1 MIVLDPNG
9 EKLNLMP
16 LNVGPSHPATHGCL
30 RFMAAMDGETIV
42 ASVEEIGYLHRGFE
56 KMVERG
62 TWQQVVPYTDRLNYC
77 SAIMNNIAFCRAVE
91 NMFQVEI
98 PERCKVLRVIVNE
111 LSRINDHFVCV
122 AAAFQDLGGTTPFMY
137 AFNPREEIMCIWE
150 KLTGAR
156 LTNSFAR
163 IGGLSRDSYAGFE
176 QDVLAALNSTEKAL
190 KDLHAC
196 LDRNRIF
203 LDRTVGIGKISAE
216 KAISYGWTGPCLRA
230 SGVASDLRKDEPYY
244 DYETYDWEVVVGTQ
258 GDCNDRL
265 QVRLA
270 EIEESVKIVRQALKR
285 LTPGPVDLVD
295 PRIRVPSHKLA
306 YQDMEGLIG
315 RFKSV
320 YEGIRVPEGEY
331 YCGSECA
338 NGELGF
344 TIISDGSGHPYRIKV
359 RRSLLH
365 SMNSSK
371 AVSWLTPWPCFRV
384 STLLLENLTDE
395 RTYYWRCPI
404 CLEQSFEVRPSGAAD

>member
-9 EKLNLMP
+9 ERLNLMP

-30 RFMAAMDGETIV
+30 RFLAAMDGETIV

-62 TWQQVVPYTDRLNYC
+62 TWQQVIPYTDRLNYC
-77 SAIMNNIAFCRAVE
+77 SAIMNNIAFCRTVE
-91 NMFQVEI
+91 SMFQVEI

-163 IGGLSRDSYAGFE
+163 IGGLYRDSYDGFE
-176 QDVLAALNSTEKAL
+176 KDVLAALDSTEKAL
-190 KDLHAC
+190 RDLHAC

-230 SGVASDLRKDEPYY
+230 CGVASDLRKDEPYY

-285 LTPGPVDLVD
+285 LAPGPVDIVD
-295 PRIRVPSHKLA
+295 PRIRVPAHKLA

-320 YEGIRVPEGEY
+320 YEGVRVPEGEF
-331 YCGSECA
+331 YCGTECA

-344 TIISDGSGHPYRIKV
+344 TIVSDGSGHPYRIKV
-359 RRSLLH
+359 RPPCLTQFAAFHELVEGGQLAD
-365 SMNSSK
+365 SM
-371 AVSWLTPWPCFRV
+371 AVL
-384 STLLLENLTDE
+384 
-395 RTYYWRCPI
+395 
-404 CLEQSFEVRPSGAAD
+404 SGLNIIAGELDR

>member
-1 MIVLDPNG
+1 MIVLDKNG

-77 SAIMNNIAFCRAVE
+77 SAIMNNIAYCRAVE
-91 NMFQVEI
+91 TMFGIEL
-98 PERCKVLRVIVNE
+98 PERTKVLRVIVNE

-163 IGGLSRDSYAGFE
+163 IGGLYRDSYEGFE
-176 QDVLAALNSTEKAL
+176 SDVLAALDSTEKAL

-285 LTPGPVDLVD
+285 LAPGPVDIVD
-295 PRIRVPSHKLA
+295 PRIRVPAHKLA

-320 YEGIRVPEGEY
+320 YEGIRVPEAEY
-331 YCGSECA
+331 YSGSECA

-359 RRSLLH
+359 RPPCLTQFAAFHELVEGGQLAD
-365 SMNSSK
+365 SM
-371 AVSWLTPWPCFRV
+371 AVL
-384 STLLLENLTDE
+384 
-395 RTYYWRCPI
+395 
-404 CLEQSFEVRPSGAAD
+404 SGLNIIAGELDR

>member
-30 RFMAAMDGETIV
+30 RFLTAMDGETIV

-91 NMFQVEI
+91 NMFGVEI
-98 PERCKVLRVIVNE
+98 PERSKVLRVIVNE

-163 IGGLSRDSYAGFE
+163 IGGLYRDSYAGFE

-285 LTPGPVDLVD
+285 LAPGPVDIVD
-295 PRIRVPSHKLA
+295 PRIRVPAHKLA

-359 RRSLLH
+359 RPPCLTQFAAFHELVEGGLLAD
-365 SMNSSK
+365 SM
-371 AVSWLTPWPCFRV
+371 AVL
-384 STLLLENLTDE
+384 
-395 RTYYWRCPI
+395 
-404 CLEQSFEVRPSGAAD
+404 SGLNIIAGELDR

>member
-91 NMFQVEI
+91 NMFGVEI
-98 PERCKVLRVIVNE
+98 PERSKVLRVIVNE

-163 IGGLSRDSYAGFE
+163 IGGLSRDSYEGFE

-285 LTPGPVDLVD
+285 LAPGPVDIVD
-295 PRIRVPSHKLA
+295 PRIRVPAHKLA

-344 TIISDGSGHPYRIKV
+344 TIVSDGSGHPYRVKV
-359 RRSLLH
+359 RPPCLTQFAAFHELVEGGLLAD
-365 SMNSSK
+365 SM
-371 AVSWLTPWPCFRV
+371 AVL
-384 STLLLENLTDE
+384 
-395 RTYYWRCPI
+395 
-404 CLEQSFEVRPSGAAD
+404 SGLNIIAGELDR

>member
-9 EKLNLMP
+9 EKQSLMA
-16 LNVGPSHPATHGCL
+16 LNVGPTHPATHHCVRL
-30 RFMAAMDGETIV
+30 LTALDGETIV
-42 ASVEEIGYLHRGFE
+42 AGVSEIGFMHRGFE

-62 TWQQVVPYTDRLNYC
+62 TWQQALPYTDRLNYC
-77 SAIMNNIAFCRAVE
+77 SAMMNNIAFCRTVE
-91 NMFQVEI
+91 KMFGIEI
-98 PERCKVLRVIVNE
+98 PERNKVIRVIVNE
-111 LSRINDHFVCV
+111 LSRINDHFICV

-137 AFNPREEIMCIWE
+137 AFNPREEIMLIWE

-156 LTNSFAR
+156 LTNSYAR
-163 IGGLSRDSYAGFE
+163 IGGLYRDTYNGFE
-176 QDVLAALNSTEKAL
+176 EDVLAACNSVEKAL

-203 LDRTVGIGKISAE
+203 LDRTVGIAKISKE
-216 KAISYGWTGPCLRA
+216 DAISYGWTGPVLRA
-230 SGVASDLRKDEPYY
+230 TGVESDLRKDEPYY

-258 GDCNDRL
+258 GDSNDRL

-285 LTPGPVDLVD
+285 LAPGPIDIVD
-295 PRIRVPSHKLA
+295 PRIRVPNHKMA

-320 YEGIRVPEGEY
+320 YEGIRVPEGEF
-331 YCGSECA
+331 YCGTECA

-344 TIISDGSGHPYRIKV
+344 TIVSDGSGHPYRIKV
-359 RRSLLH
+359 RSPSLAHVSAFNYLVEGLTLAD
-365 SMNSSK
+365 SM
-371 AVSWLTPWPCFRV
+371 A
-384 STLLLENLTDE
+384 TLPGLNMIAGELD
-395 RTYYWRCPI
+395 R
-404 CLEQSFEVRPSGAAD
+404 

>member
-1 MIVLDPNG
+1 MIVLDHNG
-9 EKLNLMP
+9 ERQSLMP
-16 LNVGPSHPATHGCL
+16 LIVGPSHPATHGCL

-77 SAIMNNIAFCRAVE
+77 SAIMNNIAYCRAVE
-91 NMFQVEI
+91 NMFGVEI
-98 PERCKVLRVIVNE
+98 PERSKVLRVIVNE

-156 LTNSFAR
+156 LTNSYAR
-163 IGGLSRDSYAGFE
+163 IGGLSRDSYDGFE
-176 QDVLAALNSTEKAL
+176 QDVLAALDSTEKAL

-230 SGVASDLRKDEPYY
+230 CGVAADLRKDEPYY

-285 LTPGPVDLVD
+285 LAPGPIDIVD
-295 PRIRVPSHKLA
+295 PRIRVPAHKLA

-344 TIISDGSGHPYRIKV
+344 TIVSDGSGHPYRIKV
-359 RRSLLH
+359 RPPCLTQFAAFHELVEGGQLAD
-365 SMNSSK
+365 SM
-371 AVSWLTPWPCFRV
+371 AVL
-384 STLLLENLTDE
+384 
-395 RTYYWRCPI
+395 
-404 CLEQSFEVRPSGAAD
+404 SGLNIIAGELDR

>member
-30 RFMAAMDGETIV
+30 RFLTAMDGETIV

-91 NMFQVEI
+91 NMFGVEI
-98 PERCKVLRVIVNE
+98 PERSKVLRVIVNE

-285 LTPGPVDLVD
+285 LAPGPVDIVD
-295 PRIRVPSHKLA
+295 PRIRVPAHKLA

-359 RRSLLH
+359 RPPCLTQFAAFHELVEGGLLAD
-365 SMNSSK
+365 SM
-371 AVSWLTPWPCFRV
+371 AVL
-384 STLLLENLTDE
+384 
-395 RTYYWRCPI
+395 
-404 CLEQSFEVRPSGAAD
+404 SGLNIIAGELDR

>member
-1 MIVLDPNG
+1 MIVLDKNG

-77 SAIMNNIAFCRAVE
+77 SSIMNNIAYCRAVE
-91 NMFQVEI
+91 NMFGIEL
-98 PERCKVLRVIVNE
+98 PERTKVLRVIVNE

-156 LTNSFAR
+156 LTNSYAR
-163 IGGLSRDSYAGFE
+163 IGGLYRDSYEGFE
-176 QDVLAALNSTEKAL
+176 NDVLSALDSTEKAL

-285 LTPGPVDLVD
+285 LAPGPVDIVD
-295 PRIRVPSHKLA
+295 PRIRVPAHKLA

-331 YCGSECA
+331 YSGSECA

-359 RRSLLH
+359 RPPCLTQFAAFHDLVEGGQLAD
-365 SMNSSK
+365 SM
-371 AVSWLTPWPCFRV
+371 AVL
-384 STLLLENLTDE
+384 
-395 RTYYWRCPI
+395 
-404 CLEQSFEVRPSGAAD
+404 SGLNIIAGELDR

>member
-1 MIVLDPNG
+1 MIVLDKNG

-62 TWQQVVPYTDRLNYC
+62 TWQQVIPYTDRLNYC

-91 NMFQVEI
+91 TMFGVEI
-98 PERCKVLRVIVNE
+98 TERAKVLRVIVNE

-156 LTNSFAR
+156 LTNSYAR
-163 IGGLSRDSYAGFE
+163 IGGLYRDSYEGFE
-176 QDVLAALNSTEKAL
+176 ADVLAALDSTEKAL

-270 EIEESVKIVRQALKR
+270 EIEESVKIVRQALLR
-285 LTPGPVDLVD
+285 LTPGPVDIVD
-295 PRIRVPSHKLA
+295 PRIRVPAHKLA

-320 YEGIRVPEGEY
+320 YEGVRVPEGEY

-344 TIISDGSGHPYRIKV
+344 TIVSDGSGHPYRIKV
-359 RRSLLH
+359 RPPCLTQFAAFHDLVEGGQLAD
-365 SMNSSK
+365 SM
-371 AVSWLTPWPCFRV
+371 AVL
-384 STLLLENLTDE
+384 
-395 RTYYWRCPI
+395 
-404 CLEQSFEVRPSGAAD
+404 SGLNIIAGELDR

>member
-9 EKLNLMP
+9 EKVNLMA
-16 LNVGPSHPATHGCL
+16 LNVGPTHPATHHCVRL
-30 RFMAAMDGETIV
+30 LAALDGETIV
-42 ASVEEIGYLHRGFE
+42 AGVHEIGFMHRGFE

-62 TWQQVVPYTDRLNYC
+62 TWQQVIPYTDRLNYC
-77 SAIMNNIAFCRAVE
+77 SAMMNNIAFCRAVE
-91 NMFQVEI
+91 NMYGVEI

-111 LSRINDHFVCV
+111 LSRIND
-122 AAAFQDLGGTTPFMY
+122 FQDLGGTTPFMY
-137 AFNPREEIMCIWE
+137 AFNPREEIMLIWE

-163 IGGLSRDSYAGFE
+163 IGGLYRDSYDGFE
-176 QDVLAALNSTEKAL
+176 DDVLAACKSVEKAL

-203 LDRTVGIGKISAE
+203 LDRTVGVGKISAE
-216 KAISYGWTGPCLRA
+216 RAISYGWTGPCLRA
-230 SGVASDLRKDEPYY
+230 TGVESDLRKDEPYY

-258 GDCNDRL
+258 GDANDRL

-285 LTPGPVDLVD
+285 LAPGPVDIVD
-295 PRIRVPSHKLA
+295 PRIRVPAHKLA
-306 YQDMEGLIG
+306 YQDMEALIG

-331 YCGSECA
+331 YCASECA

-344 TIISDGSGHPYRIKV
+344 TIVSDGSGHPYRIKV
-359 RRSLLH
+359 RSPSFAHVSAFNELVEGLTLAD
-365 SMNSSK
+365 SM
-371 AVSWLTPWPCFRV
+371 A
-384 STLLLENLTDE
+384 TLPGLNMIAGELD
-395 RTYYWRCPI
+395 R
-404 CLEQSFEVRPSGAAD
+404 

>member
-30 RFMAAMDGETIV
+30 RFLTAMDGETIV

-91 NMFQVEI
+91 NMFGVEI

-111 LSRINDHFVCV
+111 LTRINDHFVCV

-163 IGGLSRDSYAGFE
+163 IGGLYRDSYEGFE

-285 LTPGPVDLVD
+285 LAPGPVDIVD
-295 PRIRVPSHKLA
+295 PRIRVPAHKLA

-359 RRSLLH
+359 RPPCLTQFAAFHELVEGGLLAD
-365 SMNSSK
+365 SM
-371 AVSWLTPWPCFRV
+371 AVL
-384 STLLLENLTDE
+384 
-395 RTYYWRCPI
+395 
-404 CLEQSFEVRPSGAAD
+404 SGLNIIAGELDR

>member
-30 RFMAAMDGETIV
+30 RFLTAMDGETIV

-91 NMFQVEI
+91 NMFGVEI
-98 PERCKVLRVIVNE
+98 PERSKVLRVIVNE

-163 IGGLSRDSYAGFE
+163 IGGLSRDSYEGFE

-230 SGVASDLRKDEPYY
+230 SGVAADLRKDEPYY

-285 LTPGPVDLVD
+285 LAPGPVDIVD
-295 PRIRVPSHKLA
+295 PRIRVPAHKLA

-359 RRSLLH
+359 RPPCLTQFAAFHELVEGGLLAD
-365 SMNSSK
+365 SM
-371 AVSWLTPWPCFRV
+371 AVL
-384 STLLLENLTDE
+384 
-395 RTYYWRCPI
+395 
-404 CLEQSFEVRPSGAAD
+404 SGLNIIAGELDR

>member
-30 RFMAAMDGETIV
+30 RFLTALDGETIV

-62 TWQQVVPYTDRLNYC
+62 TWQQVIPYTDRLNYC

-91 NMFQVEI
+91 NMFGAEI
-98 PERCKVLRVIVNE
+98 TERCKVLRVIVNE

-163 IGGLSRDSYAGFE
+163 IGGLYRDSYDGFE
-176 QDVLAALNSTEKAL
+176 QDVLAALNSVEKAL

-285 LTPGPVDLVD
+285 LAPGPVDIVD

-359 RRSLLH
+359 RPPCLTQFAAFHELVEGGLLAD
-365 SMNSSK
+365 SM
-371 AVSWLTPWPCFRV
+371 AVL
-384 STLLLENLTDE
+384 
-395 RTYYWRCPI
+395 
-404 CLEQSFEVRPSGAAD
+404 SGLNIIAGELDR

>member
-16 LNVGPSHPATHGCL
+16 LIVGPSHPATHGCL
-30 RFMAAMDGETIV
+30 RFLAAMDGETIV

-62 TWQQVVPYTDRLNYC
+62 TWQQVLPYTDRLNYC

-91 NMFQVEI
+91 TMFGI
-98 PERCKVLRVIVNE
+98 DLPERCKVLRVIVNE
-111 LSRINDHFVCV
+111 LSRINDHFVCI

-156 LTNSFAR
+156 LTNSYAR
-163 IGGLSRDSYAGFE
+163 IGGLYRDSYDGFE
-176 QDVLAALNSTEKAL
+176 NDVLAALDSTEKAL

-265 QVRLA
+265 QVRMA

-285 LTPGPVDLVD
+285 LAPGPVDIVD
-295 PRIRVPSHKLA
+295 PRIRVPAHKLA

-320 YEGIRVPEGEY
+320 YEGIRVPEGEF

-344 TIISDGSGHPYRIKV
+344 TIVSDGSGHPYRIKV
-359 RRSLLH
+359 RPPCLTQFAAFHELVEGGQLAD
-365 SMNSSK
+365 SM
-371 AVSWLTPWPCFRV
+371 AVL
-384 STLLLENLTDE
+384 
-395 RTYYWRCPI
+395 
-404 CLEQSFEVRPSGAAD
+404 SGLNIIAGELDR

>member
-1 MIVLDPNG
+1 MIVLDKNG
-9 EKLNLMP
+9 DKLNLMP

-30 RFMAAMDGETIV
+30 RFLAAMDGETIV

-77 SAIMNNIAFCRAVE
+77 SAIMNNIAYCRAVE
-91 NMFQVEI
+91 NMFGVEI
-98 PERCKVLRVIVNE
+98 PERTKVLRVIVNE

-163 IGGLSRDSYAGFE
+163 IGGLYRDSYEGFE
-176 QDVLAALNSTEKAL
+176 QDVLAALDSTEKAL

-216 KAISYGWTGPCLRA
+216 RAISYGWTGPCLRA
-230 SGVASDLRKDEPYY
+230 CGVASDLRKDEPYY

-285 LTPGPVDLVD
+285 LAPGPVDIVD
-295 PRIRVPSHKLA
+295 PRIRVPAHKLA
-306 YQDMEGLIG
+306 YQDMEALIG

-331 YCGSECA
+331 YCASECA

-344 TIISDGSGHPYRIKV
+344 TIVSDGSGHPYRIKV
-359 RRSLLH
+359 RSPSFAHVSAFNELVEGLTLAD
-365 SMNSSK
+365 SM
-371 AVSWLTPWPCFRV
+371 A
-384 STLLLENLTDE
+384 TLPGLNMIAGELD
-395 RTYYWRCPI
+395 R
-404 CLEQSFEVRPSGAAD
+404 

>member
-62 TWQQVVPYTDRLNYC
+62 TWQQVLPYTDRLNYC

-91 NMFQVEI
+91 TMFGLEL

-156 LTNSFAR
+156 LTNSYAR
-163 IGGLSRDSYAGFE
+163 IGGLYRDSYEGFE
-176 QDVLAALNSTEKAL
+176 ADVLSALDSTEKAL

-230 SGVASDLRKDEPYY
+230 CGVASDLRKDEPYY

-285 LTPGPVDLVD
+285 LAPGPVDIVD
-295 PRIRVPSHKLA
+295 PRIRVPAHKLA

-344 TIISDGSGHPYRIKV
+344 TIVSDGSGHPYRIKV
-359 RRSLLH
+359 RPPCLTQFAAFHDLVEGGQLAD
-365 SMNSSK
+365 SM
-371 AVSWLTPWPCFRV
+371 AVL
-384 STLLLENLTDE
+384 
-395 RTYYWRCPI
+395 
-404 CLEQSFEVRPSGAAD
+404 SGLNIIAGELDR

>member
-30 RFMAAMDGETIV
+30 RFLAAMDGETIV

-62 TWQQVVPYTDRLNYC
+62 TWQQVIPYTDRLNYC

-91 NMFQVEI
+91 NMFGVEI
-98 PERCKVLRVIVNE
+98 PERSKVLRVIVNE

-163 IGGLSRDSYAGFE
+163 IGGLSRDSYEGFE

-285 LTPGPVDLVD
+285 LAPGPVDIVD
-295 PRIRVPSHKLA
+295 PRIRVPAHKLA

-359 RRSLLH
+359 RPPCLTQFAAFHELVEGGLLAD
-365 SMNSSK
+365 SM
-371 AVSWLTPWPCFRV
+371 AVL
-384 STLLLENLTDE
+384 
-395 RTYYWRCPI
+395 
-404 CLEQSFEVRPSGAAD
+404 SGLNIIAGELDR

>member
-1 MIVLDPNG
+1 MIVLDKNG

-30 RFMAAMDGETIV
+30 RFLAAMDGETIV

-77 SAIMNNIAFCRAVE
+77 SAIMNNIAYCRAVE
-91 NMFQVEI
+91 NMFGVEI
-98 PERCKVLRVIVNE
+98 PERTKVLRVIVNE

-163 IGGLSRDSYAGFE
+163 IGGLYRDSYEGFE
-176 QDVLAALNSTEKAL
+176 QDVLAALDSTEKAL

-216 KAISYGWTGPCLRA
+216 RAISYGWTGPCLRA
-230 SGVASDLRKDEPYY
+230 CGVASDLRKDEPYY

-285 LTPGPVDLVD
+285 LAPGPVDIVD
-295 PRIRVPSHKLA
+295 PRIRVPAHKLA

-344 TIISDGSGHPYRIKV
+344 TIVSDGSGHPYRIKV
-359 RRSLLH
+359 RPPCLTQFAAFHELVEGGQLAD
-365 SMNSSK
+365 SM
-371 AVSWLTPWPCFRV
+371 AVL
-384 STLLLENLTDE
+384 
-395 RTYYWRCPI
+395 
-404 CLEQSFEVRPSGAAD
+404 SGLNIIAGELDR

>member
-30 RFMAAMDGETIV
+30 RFLAAMDGETIV

-62 TWQQVVPYTDRLNYC
+62 TWQQVIPYTDRLNYC

-91 NMFQVEI
+91 TMFGVEI
-98 PERCKVLRVIVNE
+98 TERAKVLRVIVNE

-156 LTNSFAR
+156 LTNSYAR
-163 IGGLSRDSYAGFE
+163 IGGLYRDSYEGFE
-176 QDVLAALNSTEKAL
+176 ADVLAALDSTEKAL

-270 EIEESVKIVRQALKR
+270 EIEESVKIVRQALLR
-285 LTPGPVDLVD
+285 LTPGPVDIVD
-295 PRIRVPSHKLA
+295 PRIRVPAHKLA
-306 YQDMEGLIG
+306 YQDMEALIG

-344 TIISDGSGHPYRIKV
+344 TIVSDGSGHPYRIKV
-359 RRSLLH
+359 RPPCLTQFAAFHDLVEGGQLAD
-365 SMNSSK
+365 SM
-371 AVSWLTPWPCFRV
+371 AVL
-384 STLLLENLTDE
+384 
-395 RTYYWRCPI
+395 
-404 CLEQSFEVRPSGAAD
+404 SGLNIIAGELDR

>member
-30 RFMAAMDGETIV
+30 RFLTAMDGETIV

-62 TWQQVVPYTDRLNYC
+62 TWQQVVPYPDRLNYC

-91 NMFQVEI
+91 NMFGVEI
-98 PERCKVLRVIVNE
+98 PERSKVLRVIVNE

-163 IGGLSRDSYAGFE
+163 IGGLYRDSYEGFE

-285 LTPGPVDLVD
+285 LAPGPVDIVD
-295 PRIRVPSHKLA
+295 PRIRVPAHKLA

-359 RRSLLH
+359 RPPCLTQFAAFHELVEGGLLAD
-365 SMNSSK
+365 SM
-371 AVSWLTPWPCFRV
+371 AVL
-384 STLLLENLTDE
+384 
-395 RTYYWRCPI
+395 
-404 CLEQSFEVRPSGAAD
+404 SGLNIIAGELDR

>member
-30 RFMAAMDGETIV
+30 RFLAAMDGETIV

-77 SAIMNNIAFCRAVE
+77 SAIMNNIAYVRAVE
-91 NMFQVEI
+91 TMFGVEL

-111 LSRINDHFVCV
+111 LSRINDHFVCI

-163 IGGLSRDSYAGFE
+163 IGGLYRDSYEGFE
-176 QDVLAALNSTEKAL
+176 SDVLAALDSTEKAL

-285 LTPGPVDLVD
+285 LAPGPVDIVD
-295 PRIRVPSHKLA
+295 PRIRVPAHKLA

-331 YCGSECA
+331 YSGSECA

-359 RRSLLH
+359 RPPCLTQFAAFHDLVEGGQLAD
-365 SMNSSK
+365 SM
-371 AVSWLTPWPCFRV
+371 AVL
-384 STLLLENLTDE
+384 
-395 RTYYWRCPI
+395 
-404 CLEQSFEVRPSGAAD
+404 SGLNIIAGELDR

>member
-1 MIVLDPNG
+1 MIVLDKNG

-77 SAIMNNIAFCRAVE
+77 SAIMNNIAYCRAVE
-91 NMFQVEI
+91 TMFGIEL
-98 PERCKVLRVIVNE
+98 PERTKVLRVIVNE

-163 IGGLSRDSYAGFE
+163 IGGLYRDSYEGFE
-176 QDVLAALNSTEKAL
+176 SDVLAALDSTEKAL

-230 SGVASDLRKDEPYY
+230 CGVASDLRKDEPYY

-285 LTPGPVDLVD
+285 LAPGPVDIVD
-295 PRIRVPSHKLA
+295 PRIRVPAHKLA

-331 YCGSECA
+331 YSGSECA

-359 RRSLLH
+359 RPPCLTQFAAFHDLVEGGQLAD
-365 SMNSSK
+365 SM
-371 AVSWLTPWPCFRV
+371 AVL
-384 STLLLENLTDE
+384 
-395 RTYYWRCPI
+395 
-404 CLEQSFEVRPSGAAD
+404 SGLNIIAGELDR

>member
-30 RFMAAMDGETIV
+30 RFLAAMDGETIV

-62 TWQQVVPYTDRLNYC
+62 TWQQVIPYTDRLNYC

-91 NMFQVEI
+91 NMFGVEI
-98 PERCKVLRVIVNE
+98 PERSKVLRVIVNE

-163 IGGLSRDSYAGFE
+163 IGGLYRDSYEGFE
-176 QDVLAALNSTEKAL
+176 SDVLAALDSTEKAL

-285 LTPGPVDLVD
+285 LAPGPVDIVD
-295 PRIRVPSHKLA
+295 PRIRVPAHKLA

-331 YCGSECA
+331 YSGSECA

-359 RRSLLH
+359 RPPCLTQFAAFHELVEGGQLAD
-365 SMNSSK
+365 SM
-371 AVSWLTPWPCFRV
+371 AVL
-384 STLLLENLTDE
+384 
-395 RTYYWRCPI
+395 
-404 CLEQSFEVRPSGAAD
+404 SGLNIIAGELDR

>member
-30 RFMAAMDGETIV
+30 RFLAAMDGETIV

-62 TWQQVVPYTDRLNYC
+62 TWQQVLPYTDRLNYC
-77 SAIMNNIAFCRAVE
+77 SAIMNNIAFCRTVE
-91 NMFQVEI
+91 TMFGIEL

-156 LTNSFAR
+156 LTNSYAR
-163 IGGLSRDSYAGFE
+163 IGGLYRDSYDGFE
-176 QDVLAALNSTEKAL
+176 NDVLAALDSTEKAL

-265 QVRLA
+265 QVRMA

-285 LTPGPVDLVD
+285 LAPGPVDIVD
-295 PRIRVPSHKLA
+295 PRIRVPAHKLA

-320 YEGIRVPEGEY
+320 YEGIRVPEGEF

-344 TIISDGSGHPYRIKV
+344 TIVSDGSGHPYRIKV
-359 RRSLLH
+359 RPPCLTQFAAFHELVEGGQLAD
-365 SMNSSK
+365 SM
-371 AVSWLTPWPCFRV
+371 AVL
-384 STLLLENLTDE
+384 
-395 RTYYWRCPI
+395 
-404 CLEQSFEVRPSGAAD
+404 SGLNIIAGELDR

>member
-30 RFMAAMDGETIV
+30 RFLTAMDGETIV

-91 NMFQVEI
+91 NMFGVEI
-98 PERCKVLRVIVNE
+98 PERSKVLRVIVNE

-163 IGGLSRDSYAGFE
+163 IGGLYRDSYVGFE

-285 LTPGPVDLVD
+285 LAPGPVDIVD
-295 PRIRVPSHKLA
+295 PRIRVPAHKLA

-359 RRSLLH
+359 RPPCLTQFAAFHELVEGGLLAD
-365 SMNSSK
+365 SM
-371 AVSWLTPWPCFRV
+371 AVL
-384 STLLLENLTDE
+384 
-395 RTYYWRCPI
+395 
-404 CLEQSFEVRPSGAAD
+404 SGLNIIAGELDR

>member
-30 RFMAAMDGETIV
+30 RFLAAMDGETIV

-62 TWQQVVPYTDRLNYC
+62 TWQQVIPYTDRLNYC
-77 SAIMNNIAFCRAVE
+77 SAIMNNIAFCRTVE
-91 NMFQVEI
+91 KMFGAEI
-98 PERCKVLRVIVNE
+98 TDRCKVLRVIVNE

-163 IGGLSRDSYAGFE
+163 IGGLYRDSYDGFE
-176 QDVLAALNSTEKAL
+176 KDVLAALDSTEKAL

-285 LTPGPVDLVD
+285 LAPGPVDIVD
-295 PRIRVPSHKLA
+295 PRIRVPAHKLA

-320 YEGIRVPEGEY
+320 YEGIRVPEGEF
-331 YCGSECA
+331 YCGTECA

-344 TIISDGSGHPYRIKV
+344 TIVSDGSGHPYRIKV
-359 RRSLLH
+359 RPPCLTQFAAFHELVEGGMLAD
-365 SMNSSK
+365 SM
-371 AVSWLTPWPCFRV
+371 AVL
-384 STLLLENLTDE
+384 
-395 RTYYWRCPI
+395 
-404 CLEQSFEVRPSGAAD
+404 SGLNIIAGELDR

>member
-30 RFMAAMDGETIV
+30 RFLAAMDGETIV

-62 TWQQVVPYTDRLNYC
+62 TWQQVLPYTDRLNYC
-77 SAIMNNIAFCRAVE
+77 SAIMNNIAYVRAVE
-91 NMFQVEI
+91 TMFGVEI

-111 LSRINDHFVCV
+111 LSRINDHFVCI

-156 LTNSFAR
+156 LTNSYAR
-163 IGGLSRDSYAGFE
+163 IGGLYRDSYDGFE
-176 QDVLAALNSTEKAL
+176 QDVLAALDSTEKAL

-216 KAISYGWTGPCLRA
+216 RAISYGWTGPCLRA

-265 QVRLA
+265 QVRMA

-285 LTPGPVDLVD
+285 LAPGPVDIVD
-295 PRIRVPSHKLA
+295 PRIRVPAHKLA

-320 YEGIRVPEGEY
+320 YEGIRVPEGEF

-344 TIISDGSGHPYRIKV
+344 TIVSDGSGHPYRIKV
-359 RRSLLH
+359 RPPCLTQFAAFHELVEGGMLAD
-365 SMNSSK
+365 SM
-371 AVSWLTPWPCFRV
+371 AVL
-384 STLLLENLTDE
+384 
-395 RTYYWRCPI
+395 
-404 CLEQSFEVRPSGAAD
+404 SGLNIIAGELDR

>member
-1 MIVLDPNG
+1 MIVLDKNG
-9 EKLNLMP
+9 DKLNLMP

-30 RFMAAMDGETIV
+30 RFLAAMDGETIV

-77 SAIMNNIAFCRAVE
+77 SAIMNNIAYCRAVE
-91 NMFQVEI
+91 NMFGVEI
-98 PERCKVLRVIVNE
+98 PERTKVLRVIVNE

-163 IGGLSRDSYAGFE
+163 IGGLYRDSYEGFE
-176 QDVLAALNSTEKAL
+176 QDVLAALDSTEKAL

-216 KAISYGWTGPCLRA
+216 RAISYGWTGPCLRA

-285 LTPGPVDLVD
+285 LTPGPVDIVD
-295 PRIRVPSHKLA
+295 PRIRVPAHKLA

-344 TIISDGSGHPYRIKV
+344 TIVSDGSGHPYRIKV
-359 RRSLLH
+359 RPPCLTQFAAFHELVEGGQLAD
-365 SMNSSK
+365 SM
-371 AVSWLTPWPCFRV
+371 AVL
-384 STLLLENLTDE
+384 
-395 RTYYWRCPI
+395 
-404 CLEQSFEVRPSGAAD
+404 SGLNIIAGELDR

>member
-30 RFMAAMDGETIV
+30 RFLAAMDGETIV

-91 NMFQVEI
+91 TMFGVEI
-98 PERCKVLRVIVNE
+98 TERAKVLRVIVNE

-156 LTNSFAR
+156 LTNSYAR
-163 IGGLSRDSYAGFE
+163 IGGLYRDSYEGFE
-176 QDVLAALNSTEKAL
+176 ADVLAALDSTEKAL

-285 LTPGPVDLVD
+285 LAPGPVDIVD
-295 PRIRVPSHKLA
+295 PRIRVPAHKLA
-306 YQDMEGLIG
+306 YQDMEALIG

-344 TIISDGSGHPYRIKV
+344 TIVSDGSGHPYRIKV
-359 RRSLLH
+359 RPPCLTQFAAFHDLVEGGQLAD
-365 SMNSSK
+365 SM
-371 AVSWLTPWPCFRV
+371 AVL
-384 STLLLENLTDE
+384 
-395 RTYYWRCPI
+395 
-404 CLEQSFEVRPSGAAD
+404 SGLNIIAGELDR

>member
-30 RFMAAMDGETIV
+30 RFLTAMDGETIV

-91 NMFQVEI
+91 NMFGVEI
-98 PERCKVLRVIVNE
+98 PERSKVLRVIVNE

-137 AFNPREEIMCIWE
+137 AFNPREEI
-150 KLTGAR
+150 
-156 LTNSFAR
+156 FAR
-163 IGGLSRDSYAGFE
+163 IGGLYRDSYEGFE
-176 QDVLAALNSTEKAL
+176 QDVLDALNSTEKAL

-285 LTPGPVDLVD
+285 LAPGPVDIVD
-295 PRIRVPSHKLA
+295 PRIRVPAHKLA

-359 RRSLLH
+359 RPPCLTQFAAFHELVEGGLLAD
-365 SMNSSK
+365 SM
-371 AVSWLTPWPCFRV
+371 AVL
-384 STLLLENLTDE
+384 
-395 RTYYWRCPI
+395 
-404 CLEQSFEVRPSGAAD
+404 SGLNIIAGELDR

>member
-62 TWQQVVPYTDRLNYC
+62 TWQQVLPYTDRLNYC
-77 SAIMNNIAFCRAVE
+77 SAIMNNIAYVRAVE
-91 NMFQVEI
+91 TMFGVEI

-111 LSRINDHFVCV
+111 LSRINDHFVCI

-156 LTNSFAR
+156 LTNSYAR
-163 IGGLSRDSYAGFE
+163 IGGLYRDSYDGFE
-176 QDVLAALNSTEKAL
+176 QDVLAALDSTEKAL

-216 KAISYGWTGPCLRA
+216 RAISYGWTGPCLRA

-244 DYETYDWEVVVGTQ
+244 DYETYDWEVVEGTQ

-265 QVRLA
+265 QVRMA

-285 LTPGPVDLVD
+285 LAPGPVDIVD
-295 PRIRVPSHKLA
+295 PRIRVPAHKLA

-320 YEGIRVPEGEY
+320 YEGIRVPEGEF

-344 TIISDGSGHPYRIKV
+344 TIVSDGSGHPYRIKV
-359 RRSLLH
+359 RPPCLTQFAAFHELVEGGMLAD
-365 SMNSSK
+365 SM
-371 AVSWLTPWPCFRV
+371 AVL
-384 STLLLENLTDE
+384 
-395 RTYYWRCPI
+395 
-404 CLEQSFEVRPSGAAD
+404 SGLNIIAGELDR

>member
-1 MIVLDPNG
+1 
-9 EKLNLMP
+9 MP

-30 RFMAAMDGETIV
+30 RFLTALDGETIV

-77 SAIMNNIAFCRAVE
+77 SAIMNNIAYCRAVE
-91 NMFQVEI
+91 NMFGVEI
-98 PERCKVLRVIVNE
+98 TERCKVLRVIVNE

-156 LTNSFAR
+156 LTNSYSR
-163 IGGLSRDSYAGFE
+163 IGGLARDSYDGFE
-176 QDVLAALNSTEKAL
+176 QDVLAALDSTEKAL

-230 SGVASDLRKDEPYY
+230 CGVASDLRKDEPYY

-270 EIEESVKIVRQALKR
+270 EIEESMKIVRQALKR
-285 LTPGPVDLVD
+285 LTPGPIDIVD

-344 TIISDGSGHPYRIKV
+344 TIVSDGSGHPYRIKV
-359 RRSLLH
+359 RPPCLTQFAAFHELVEGGQLAD
-365 SMNSSK
+365 SM
-371 AVSWLTPWPCFRV
+371 AVL
-384 STLLLENLTDE
+384 
-395 RTYYWRCPI
+395 
-404 CLEQSFEVRPSGAAD
+404 SGLNIIAGELDR

>member
-30 RFMAAMDGETIV
+30 RFLAAMDGETIV

-163 IGGLSRDSYAGFE
+163 IGGLYRDSYEGFE

-295 PRIRVPSHKLA
+295 PRIRVPAHKFA

-344 TIISDGSGHPYRIKV
+344 TIVSDGSGHPYRIKV
-359 RRSLLH
+359 RPPCLTQFAAFHELVEGGLLAD
-365 SMNSSK
+365 SM
-371 AVSWLTPWPCFRV
+371 AVL
-384 STLLLENLTDE
+384 
-395 RTYYWRCPI
+395 
-404 CLEQSFEVRPSGAAD
+404 SGLNIIAGELDR

>member
-30 RFMAAMDGETIV
+30 RFLAAMDGETIV

-62 TWQQVVPYTDRLNYC
+62 TWQQVLPYTDRLNYC
-77 SAIMNNIAFCRAVE
+77 SAIMNNIAFCRTVE
-91 NMFQVEI
+91 TMFGIEL

-111 LSRINDHFVCV
+111 LSRINDHFVCI

-156 LTNSFAR
+156 LTNSYAR
-163 IGGLSRDSYAGFE
+163 IGGLYRDSYDGFE
-176 QDVLAALNSTEKAL
+176 QDVLAALDSTEKAL

-216 KAISYGWTGPCLRA
+216 RAISYGWTGPCLRA

-265 QVRLA
+265 QVRMA

-285 LTPGPVDLVD
+285 LAPGPVDIVD
-295 PRIRVPSHKLA
+295 PRIRVPAHKLA

-320 YEGIRVPEGEY
+320 YEGIRVPEGEF

-344 TIISDGSGHPYRIKV
+344 TIVSDGSGHPYRIKV
-359 RRSLLH
+359 RPPCLTQFAAFHELVEGGQLAD
-365 SMNSSK
+365 SM
-371 AVSWLTPWPCFRV
+371 AVL
-384 STLLLENLTDE
+384 
-395 RTYYWRCPI
+395 
-404 CLEQSFEVRPSGAAD
+404 SGLNIIAGELDR

>member
-30 RFMAAMDGETIV
+30 RFLTAMDGETIV

-91 NMFQVEI
+91 NMFGVEI
-98 PERCKVLRVIVNE
+98 PERSKVLRVIVNE

-163 IGGLSRDSYAGFE
+163 IGGLSRDSYEGFE

-230 SGVASDLRKDEPYY
+230 SGVAADLRKDEPYY

-285 LTPGPVDLVD
+285 LAPGPVDIVD

-359 RRSLLH
+359 RPPCLTQFAAFHELVEGGLLAD
-365 SMNSSK
+365 SM
-371 AVSWLTPWPCFRV
+371 AVL
-384 STLLLENLTDE
+384 
-395 RTYYWRCPI
+395 
-404 CLEQSFEVRPSGAAD
+404 SGLNIIAGELDR